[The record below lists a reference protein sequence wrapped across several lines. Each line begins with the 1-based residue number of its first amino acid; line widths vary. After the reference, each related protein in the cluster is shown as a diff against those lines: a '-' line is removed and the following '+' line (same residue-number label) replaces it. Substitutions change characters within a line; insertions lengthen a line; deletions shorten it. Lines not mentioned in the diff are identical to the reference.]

1 MLDRYVVDGGW
12 IDVSDRSVRK
22 THFAEYAILL
32 FLVVVASVS
41 ETVIGGNPLSA
52 GGEKVNAALLIAVSA
67 FWAGKEQKFPLISV
81 STTNVTASRI
91 SLKSHTN
98 PSVRRLTELF
108 SRHLE
113 ASGAVQL
120 E

>member
-1 MLDRYVVDGGW
+1 M
-12 IDVSDRSVRK
+12 SDRSVWK
-22 THFAEYAILL
+22 THIAEYAILL
-32 FLVVVASVS
+32 FLLVVASVS
-41 ETVIGGNPLSA
+41 ETHIVWYPLSA
-52 GGEKVNAALLIAVSA
+52 GGEKVNAVLLSAVPA
-67 FWAGKEQKFPLISV
+67 FWVGKEQKFPLISGAGAKV
-81 STTNVTASRI
+81 AESRI